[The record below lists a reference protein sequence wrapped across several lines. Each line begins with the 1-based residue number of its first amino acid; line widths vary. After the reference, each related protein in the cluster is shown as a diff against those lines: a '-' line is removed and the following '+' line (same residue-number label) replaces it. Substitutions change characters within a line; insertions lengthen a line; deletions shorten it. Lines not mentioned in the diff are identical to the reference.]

1 MKRNFS
7 LLVLLLFLS
16 ATSFAQEKFAL
27 AFTAS
32 PTINWMSAGASEINN
47 NKSTLGYEFGVN
59 GDFYFDQEM
68 RYAFAT
74 GVLISQTGGELTYNT
89 QQDFNFGGE
98 TFAPGTSIRYRMKYI
113 EIPVGLKL
121 RTNQFYRWTYW
132 GLFGLYGAV
141 NVGDKGDSS
150 DGLLDK
156 ADINK
161 EVKLFNA
168 GLNIGI
174 GAEYDLGERNSL
186 ILGLTY
192 KDGFTDVT
200 KHGLGEKTTVN
211 SLTFKFG
218 LVF

>member
-1 MKRNFS
+1 MKRNLS
-7 LLVLLLFLS
+7 LLILLLLICLGG
-16 ATSFAQEKFAL
+16 FAQEKFAL

-32 PTINWMSAGASEINN
+32 PSLNWMSPGAPEIKK
-47 NKSTLGYEFGVN
+47 NKATLGYEFGVN
-59 GDFYFDQEM
+59 GDFFFDQQM

-74 GVLISQTGGELTYNT
+74 GVLVSQTGGELTYNT
-89 QQDFNFGGE
+89 GLGS
-98 TFAPGTSIRYRMKYI
+98 FAGQPLDPGTSIRYRMKYI
-113 EIPVGLKL
+113 EIPVGLKM
-121 RTNQFYRWTYW
+121 RTRQFYRWTYW

-141 NVGDKGDSS
+141 NVGDKGDS

-168 GLNIGI
+168 GLNLAIG
-174 GAEYDLGERNSL
+174 GEYDLGERNAL
-186 ILGLTY
+186 ILGLSY
-192 KDGFTDVT
+192 KDGFMDVT

>member
-1 MKRNFS
+1 MKRNLS
-7 LLVLLLFLS
+7 LLILLLFISSLG
-16 ATSFAQEKFAL
+16 FAQEKFAL

-32 PTINWMSAGASEINN
+32 PSLNWMSPGVPEIKK
-47 NKSTLGYEFGVN
+47 NKSTLGYEFGVH
-59 GDFYFDQEM
+59 GDFYFDQQM

-74 GVLISQTGGELTYNT
+74 GVLVTHTGGELTYNT
-89 QQDFNFGGE
+89 PQDFRFGGE
-98 TFAPGTSIRYRMKYI
+98 DFAPGTSIRYRMKYI
-113 EIPVGLKL
+113 EIPVGLKM
-121 RTNQFYRWTYW
+121 RTKQFYRWTYW

-141 NVGDKGDSS
+141 NVGAKGDSS

-156 ADINK
+156 MDINK

-168 GLNIGI
+168 GLNLGI
-174 GAEYDLGERNSL
+174 GGEYDLGERNAL
-186 ILGLTY
+186 ILGLSY
-192 KDGFTDVT
+192 KDGFMDVT